1 MLCGME
7 PKLVTVPDA
16 LPEKVYTT
24 EAAGISKATH
34 DAHLGLWKGYANKT
48 NEIRKLLAQDGA
60 GDGANQIYSNMRAL
74 KVNYAFAY
82 GGYIN
87 HKVYFNTIGG
97 SGGPATGD
105 VATLIDEAYGSFESW
120 VGDLKATGMAA
131 RGWAFLAYDH
141 EEQKVH
147 NYIGDAQDTFPTW
160 NHTLLLGLDVYEH
173 AYYLDFQT
181 ARPKYIEAFLQ
192 VIDWDAVNARVPK

>member
-1 MLCGME
+1 ME

-48 NEIRKLLAQDGA
+48 NEIRKLLAQAGA

-87 HKVYFNTIGG
+87 HTVYFNTIGG

-105 VATLIDEAYGSFESW
+105 VATLINEAYGSFESW

-147 NYIGDAQDTFPTW
+147 NYIGDSQDTFPTW

-192 VIDWDAVNARVPK
+192 VVDWDAVNARVPK